1 MTSKAQLTVQETLGT
16 IKKSSAINIIIEG
29 KDDIIAYR
37 YFEDQLTEETG
48 EMILLISAGGRD
60 NLLKIFESLRDESA
74 LGSCYFICDL
84 DLWVFAGIPK
94 EFRNTRIVTT
104 NGYSIENDIFR
115 DYDIGRLLT
124 APETVN
130 LNNDLAYYLRWF
142 AASVHKK
149 LTGVDCST
157 SDHPTSVIDNK
168 KDEVEIENLLSS
180 EVAAKELLALI
191 SGDHKRFLRGK
202 SYLAL
207 HSKQLNAP
215 KRRPKHSDLSLFE
228 HAVAANGPMLQ
239 SLYEDV
245 RSRMIQIGEVKIA

>member
-1 MTSKAQLTVQETLGT
+1 MTSKAQLTVPEVIGA

-37 YFEDQLTEETG
+37 SFEDRLIEETG

-60 NLLKIFESLRDESA
+60 NLLQIFESLRDESS
-74 LGSCYFICDL
+74 LDSCYFICDL
-84 DLWVFAGIPK
+84 DLWAFTSIPQ
-94 EFRNTRIVTT
+94 EFRNDRIVTT

-115 DYDIGRLLT
+115 DYDIGNLLT
-124 APETVN
+124 ATEASN

-142 AASVHKK
+142 AVSVYKK
-149 LTGVDCST
+149 MANDNCST
-157 SDHPTSVIDNK
+157 SDHPNSIIDNK
-168 KDEVEIENLLSS
+168 KDEEEVDSLLSCN
-180 EVAAKELLALI
+180 AGAQNIFGLI
-191 SGDHKRFLRGK
+191 SGDHKKYLRGK
-202 SYLAL
+202 SYVAL

-245 RSRMIQIGEVKIA
+245 RRRMIIIGEVQIA